1 MADRY
6 DLAVIGGG
14 MGGRRSRGGPSAS
27 RASESSSRLG
37 AGRAFSYGPRTGEPL
52 PDLDLPTVDGG
63 RLSKRDLAGKPF
75 ALATA
80 VGAFALAALGIRSL
94 IRRLA

>member
-27 RASESSSRLG
+27 RARESSSRLG
-37 AGRAFSYGPRTGEPL
+37 AG